1 MKIKEITSTQPKTV
15 EQQRLDTL
23 KATKE
28 KAADAVTQERLR
40 QQTAT
45 AQKALGS
52 TSNIASSITK
62 PNKSS
67 L

>member
-1 MKIKEITSTQPKTV
+1 MKIKEITSTQPKTA
-15 EQQRLDTL
+15 EQQRLDAL

-52 TSNIASSITK
+52 TSNVANAITK
-62 PNKSS
+62 PNASK